1 MGSGLT
7 KTIAVIVPAL
17 SLALVA
23 GCHVLSGPREPA
35 TELLS
40 VPRESA
46 TELPSVP
53 QESPT
58 ELLSVPQ
65 ESTAELP
72 SVPQESTT
80 ERMNRLCE
88 SCGVSSHEANK
99 LITNVQRVE
108 IKRKDAIGLFKMS
121 FRELGN
127 EEACAACAEAIMDV
141 VDEISARE

>member
-7 KTIAVIVPAL
+7 KTIAVIVPVL
-17 SLALVA
+17 SLA
-23 GCHVLSGPREPA
+23 GCYVLSGPREP
-35 TELLS
+35 
-40 VPRESA
+40 A

-72 SVPQESTT
+72 GVPQETATEVPSVPQESTT

-88 SCGVSSHEANK
+88 SCGVSSYEANK

-108 IKRKDAIGLFKMS
+108 IKRKDAIGLFEMS

-141 VDEISARE
+141 VDEISGRH